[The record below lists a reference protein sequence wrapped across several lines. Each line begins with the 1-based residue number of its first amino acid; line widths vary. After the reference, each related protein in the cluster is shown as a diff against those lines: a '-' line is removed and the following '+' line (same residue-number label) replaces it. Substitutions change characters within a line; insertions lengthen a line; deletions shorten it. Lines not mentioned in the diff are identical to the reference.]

1 MRSQIDI
8 ARDVPDRPPQG
19 DPGRPLLPPT
29 PCGTPTVR
37 SARLGR
43 TMLLLSFEGDEQ
55 VVGDHGP
62 ATIARG
68 GHPVGARTASLT
80 LGQGAAPRLLVALL
94 AEAAD
99 GTDGPY
105 ELWRAAEQRMTFRL
119 GEPGNLASLAA
130 DLDPADRARLLGFLV
145 MTCAGL
151 FGLRA
156 DPDFAAQSLGL
167 GRGQLRARLT
177 LLTRPDAAATLWR
190 LPADVAPDEKG
201 SWHLL
206 SRDGIRRIGG
216 PIGDILLLDGTFGD
230 DALLFPPGAEAPL
243 ALAAPGR
250 DLPGLIEFVQG
261 ADGHA
266 VALARTLMRLLAR
279 RADADPRSAAQLK
292 DLQLLAPAEPR
303 RLDDPARP
311 VGGALE
317 IALSDHGGGVFLG
330 GWIRDPL
337 GLIESLSVRGPF
349 GPARALPDV
358 ALHRF
363 ARAELGSRFDR
374 APLGGAGLKPGFVAH
389 LPDVPEA
396 RHVVQWRLEMRLA
409 SGEAIE
415 VVAPQGMLTATAAR
429 DQVLRAATMTE
440 PAEALLASCI
450 GPAVRRLHSA
460 SLAGQAAPEIVPIG
474 APPRRPVASVV
485 VPLYRNLKF
494 LRFQLGAFAR
504 DAQMRRAELIYVLD
518 SPEQRAEVEHLLRGL
533 ARLHDLPLTLVVQAA
548 NGGYASACNAGA
560 AVATA
565 PVLLLLNSDV
575 VPDVPGWLGLLL
587 RRLSRD
593 RRLAAVGPKL
603 LFDDGSIQH
612 AGLLFG
618 REPGGAW
625 FNDHY
630 FKGFPRHYPPA
641 CAARRVPGITGAAFC
656 VRRAAFEA
664 AGGLCTDYVV
674 GDYED
679 SDLCLKLRAAG
690 HEIGYE
696 PAVELLHFERQSI
709 ANHAGYAR
717 TMACAYNRRLHD
729 QRWSADIAALMAQFP
744 SASG

>member
-1 MRSQIDI
+1 
-8 ARDVPDRPPQG
+8 
-19 DPGRPLLPPT
+19 
-29 PCGTPTVR
+29 
-37 SARLGR
+37 
-43 TMLLLSFEGDEQ
+43 
-55 VVGDHGP
+55 VVGDGGP
-62 ATIARG
+62 TISINGR
-68 GHPVGARTASLT
+68 PVGTPNASLP
-80 LGQGAAPRLLVALL
+80 LGKGARRRLLVALP
-94 AEAAD
+94 ADEAF
-99 GTDGPY
+99 GPDAQG
-105 ELWRAAEQRMTFRL
+105 ELRRSGEQGARFRL
-119 GEPGNLASLAA
+119 EPLEDLAALAA
-130 DLDPADRARLLGFLV
+130 DFQPTDRARLLRFLV
-145 MTCAGL
+145 VTCAKL
-151 FGLRA
+151 FGLRG
-156 DPDFAAQSLGL
+156 DSEFAAQCMGL
-167 GRGQLRARLT
+167 GRGEVRARLA
-177 LLTRPDAAATLWR
+177 LLTRPDAAITLWR
-190 LPADVAPDEKG
+190 VPPAVPAGEDGP
-201 SWHLL
+201 WHLV
-206 SRDGIRRIGG
+206 SRSGFRRIGP
-216 PIGDILLLDGTFGD
+216 PIGDLMLLDGNFGE
-230 DALLFPPGAEAPL
+230 DALLLAPGADAPL
-243 ALAAPGR
+243 GLAAPGKA
-250 DLPGLIEFVQG
+250 LPGLIQLAHGTGEE
-261 ADGHA
+261 AT
-266 VALARTLMRLLAR
+266 ALPRTLMHLLAR

-337 GLIESLSVRGPF
+337 RLIEGLSVRGPF
-349 GPARALPDV
+349 GPARALPDA
-358 ALHRF
+358 ALHRM
-363 ARAELGSRFDR
+363 ARADLGSRFER

-409 SGEAIE
+409 SGEAVE

-429 DQVLRAATMTE
+429 DQVLRAATTTE
-440 PAEALLASCI
+440 PEGAVLAGCI
-450 GPAVRRLHSA
+450 GPAVRRLHRA
-460 SLAGQAAPEIVPIG
+460 ALAGQGAPEIVPIG
-474 APPRRPVASVV
+474 TPARRPVASVV

-504 DAQMRRAELIYVLD
+504 DAEMRRAELIYVLD

-533 ARLHDLPLTLVVQAA
+533 ARLHDLALTLVVQAA
-548 NGGYASACNAGA
+548 NGGYASACNAGT

-575 VPDVPGWLGLLL
+575 VPDAPGWLGLLL
-587 RRLSRD
+587 RRLSCD
-593 RRLAAVGPKL
+593 RRMAAVGPKL

-625 FNDHY
+625 YNEHY

-696 PAVELLHFERQSI
+696 PAAELFHFERQSI
-709 ANHAGYAR
+709 ASHAGYAR

-729 QRWSADIAALMAQFP
+729 QRWSAEIAALMARFP
-744 SASG
+744 GSDG

>member
-1 MRSQIDI
+1 MGHGQ
-8 ARDVPDRPPQG
+8 
-19 DPGRPLLPPT
+19 
-29 PCGTPTVR
+29 VR
-37 SARLGR
+37 G
-43 TMLLLSFEGDEQ
+43 
-55 VVGDHGP
+55 
-62 ATIARG
+62 
-68 GHPVGARTASLT
+68 
-80 LGQGAAPRLLVALL
+80 
-94 AEAAD
+94 
-99 GTDGPY
+99 
-105 ELWRAAEQRMTFRL
+105 
-119 GEPGNLASLAA
+119 
-130 DLDPADRARLLGFLV
+130 
-145 MTCAGL
+145 
-151 FGLRA
+151 
-156 DPDFAAQSLGL
+156 
-167 GRGQLRARLT
+167 RLT
-177 LLTRPDAAATLWR
+177 LLTRPDAAVTLWR
-190 LPADVAPDEKG
+190 LPPDVTPADGAP
-201 SWHLL
+201 WHLL
-206 SRDGIRRIGG
+206 SRGGIRRVGM
-216 PIGDILLLDGTFGD
+216 PAGDLLLLDGKFGD
-230 DALLFPPGAEAPL
+230 DALLLAPGVDRPL
-243 ALAAPGR
+243 GLAAPCQG
-250 DLPGLIEFVQG
+250 LPGLIELVQG
-261 ADGHA
+261 SDKQANTIAPTVMH
-266 VALARTLMRLLAR
+266 LLAR
-279 RADADPRSAAQLK
+279 RADADPRCAAKLK

-317 IALSDHGGGVFLG
+317 MAVSDHGGGVFLS

-337 GLIESLSVRGPF
+337 GLIEGLSICGPF
-349 GPARALPDV
+349 GPSRPLPDA
-358 ALHRF
+358 ALHRL
-363 ARAELGSRFDR
+363 ARADLGTRFER
-374 APLGGAGLKPGFVAH
+374 APLGGAGLRPGFLAH

-409 SGEAIE
+409 SGEAVE
-415 VVAPQGMLTATAAR
+415 VVAPQGMLTARAAR
-429 DQVLRAATMTE
+429 DQVLRAAAACE
-440 PAEALLASCI
+440 PDEAALA
-450 GPAVRRLHSA
+450 GLVEAAVRRLHHAALA
-460 SLAGQAAPEIVPIG
+460 SQGAAEIVAIG
-474 APPRRPVASVV
+474 TPRRRPVASIVI
-485 VPLYRNLKF
+485 PLYRNLKF

-504 DAQMRRAELIYVLD
+504 DAELRQAELIYVLD

-575 VPDVPGWLGLLL
+575 VPDASGWLGLLR
-587 RRLSRD
+587 RRLSRE

-630 FKGFPRHYPPA
+630 YKGFPRHYPPA
-641 CAARRVPGITGAAFC
+641 CVARRVPGITGAAFC

-696 PAVELLHFERQSI
+696 PAAELFHFERQSI
-709 ANHAGYAR
+709 ASHAGYAQ

-729 QRWSADIAALMAQFP
+729 QRWSKEIEALMARYP
-744 SASG
+744 GAGG